1 MGIVLV
7 IAILTT
13 GALFGLGFA
22 LLDRG
27 DDMERRLAELERGGP
42 ATDTER
48 GGKIVRSLVD
58 EKERAALGTRF
69 AEAGWYSTTVASFT
83 MWRIS
88 LAIGAGA
95 LFALGAQL
103 SQMSL
108 MMIAVVGGGGFAL
121 GFVAPS
127 FVLDAASRKRK
138 ADIARRLPDLLDIV
152 STTVEA
158 GTALNGALA
167 IAVTRMQGALA
178 DEFRMTLSD
187 IRVGMSRTDA
197 LTAMARRVKHI
208 DLTSLVTALV
218 QTERLGG
225 NIAHLLDELAEE
237 TRNRRV
243 ARAEELAAKIPVK
256 MVVPMAFFM
265 LPALLVMIFGPVAA
279 ELLNQ

>member
-27 DDMERRLAELERGGP
+27 DDMERRLAELERAP
-42 ATDTER
+42 ADDNQR

-58 EKERAALGTRF
+58 EKERAALSTRF
-69 AEAGWYSTTVASFT
+69 AEAGWYSTTVVSFT

-88 LAIGAGA
+88 LAIGVGA
-95 LFALGAQL
+95 LCALGAQL
-103 SQMSL
+103 SSMSL
-108 MMIAVVGGGGFAL
+108 MYIAVVGGGGMAL
-121 GFVAPS
+121 GFVFPS
-127 FVLDAASRKRK
+127 FVLDSASRRRK
-138 ADIARRLPDLLDIV
+138 AEIARRLPDLLDIV

-167 IAVTRMQGALA
+167 IAVTRMEGALA

-197 LTAMARRVKHI
+197 LTAMARRVKHV

-237 TRNRRV
+237 TRNRRIS
-243 ARAEELAAKIPVK
+243 RAEELAAKIPVK

>member
-27 DDMERRLAELERGGP
+27 DDMERRLAELERAP
-42 ATDTER
+42 ADDNQR

-58 EKERAALGTRF
+58 EKERAALSTRF
-69 AEAGWYSTTVASFT
+69 AEAGWYSTTIVSFT

-88 LAIGAGA
+88 LAIGLGA
-95 LFALGAQL
+95 LLALFGQL
-103 SQMSL
+103 NHLTLVTMGLMS
-108 MMIAVVGGGGFAL
+108 GGGLAF
-121 GFVAPS
+121 GFVLPS
-127 FVLDAASRKRK
+127 FVLDSASRRRK
-138 ADIARRLPDLLDIV
+138 SEIARRLPDFLDIV

-208 DLTSLVTALV
+208 DLSSLVTALV

-237 TRNRRV
+237 TRNRRI

-279 ELLNQ
+279 QLLNQ

>member
-27 DDMERRLAELERGGP
+27 DDMERRLAELERAP
-42 ATDTER
+42 ADDNQR

-69 AEAGWYSTTVASFT
+69 AEAGWYSTTVVSFT

-88 LAIGAGA
+88 LALGAGA
-95 LFALGAQL
+95 LAALGAQL

-108 MMIAVVGGGGFAL
+108 MYIAIVGGGGLAL
-121 GFVAPS
+121 GFVFPS

-138 ADIARRLPDLLDIV
+138 SDIARRLPDFLDIV

>member
-13 GALFGLGFA
+13 GALFGVGFA

-27 DDMERRLAELERGGP
+27 DDMERRLSELERAP
-42 ATDTER
+42 SADNDR

-58 EKERAALGTRF
+58 EKERVALGTRF
-69 AEAGWYSTTVASFT
+69 AQAGWYSTTVVSFT

-95 LFALGAQL
+95 LCALFGQL
-103 SQMSL
+103 THLSLVTMALMS
-108 MMIAVVGGGGFAL
+108 GGGLAFGFI
-121 GFVAPS
+121 FPS
-127 FVLDAASRKRK
+127 FVLDSASRKRK
-138 ADIARRLPDLLDIV
+138 AEISRRLPDLLDIV

-158 GTALNGALA
+158 GTALNGALG
-167 IAVTRMQGALA
+167 IAVTRMEGALA

-197 LTAMARRVKHI
+197 LTAMARRVQHI

-237 TRNRRV
+237 TRNRRI

-279 ELLNQ
+279 QLLNQ

>member
-27 DDMERRLAELERGGP
+27 DDMERRLAELERAP
-42 ATDTER
+42 ADDNQR

-69 AEAGWYSTTVASFT
+69 AEAGWYSTTVVSFT

-88 LAIGAGA
+88 LALGAGA
-95 LFALGAQL
+95 LAALGAQL

-108 MMIAVVGGGGFAL
+108 MYIVIVGGGGLAL
-121 GFVAPS
+121 GFVFPS

-138 ADIARRLPDLLDIV
+138 SDIARRLPDFLDIV

-279 ELLNQ
+279 QLLNQ

>member
-27 DDMERRLAELERGGP
+27 DDMERRLAELERAP
-42 ATDTER
+42 ADDNQR

-58 EKERAALGTRF
+58 EKERAALSTRF
-69 AEAGWYSTTVASFT
+69 AEAGWYSTTIVSFT

-88 LAIGAGA
+88 LAIGLAALLA
-95 LFALGAQL
+95 LFAQLNHMGLVTLGL
-103 SQMSL
+103 MS
-108 MMIAVVGGGGFAL
+108 GGGLAFGFI
-121 GFVAPS
+121 APS
-127 FVLDAASRKRK
+127 FVLDSASRRRK
-138 ADIARRLPDLLDIV
+138 SEIARRLPDFLDIV

-237 TRNRRV
+237 TRNRRI

-279 ELLNQ
+279 QLLNQ

>member
-27 DDMERRLAELERGGP
+27 DDMERRLAELERAP
-42 ATDTER
+42 ADDNQR

-58 EKERAALGTRF
+58 EKERAALSTRF
-69 AEAGWYSTTVASFT
+69 AEAGWYSTTIVSFT

-88 LAIGAGA
+88 LAIGLAALVG
-95 LFALGAQL
+95 LFAQLNHMGLVTLGL
-103 SQMSL
+103 MS
-108 MMIAVVGGGGFAL
+108 GGGLAFGFI
-121 GFVAPS
+121 APS
-127 FVLDAASRKRK
+127 FVLDSASRRRK
-138 ADIARRLPDLLDIV
+138 SDIARRLPDFLDIV

-187 IRVGMSRTDA
+187 IRVGMSRADA

-237 TRNRRV
+237 TRNRRI

-279 ELLNQ
+279 QLLNQ

>member
-27 DDMERRLAELERGGP
+27 DDMERRLAELERAP
-42 ATDTER
+42 ADDNQR

-58 EKERAALGTRF
+58 EKERAALSTRF
-69 AEAGWYSTTVASFT
+69 AEAGWYSTTIVSFT

-88 LAIGAGA
+88 LALGAGA
-95 LFALGAQL
+95 LCALGAQL

-108 MMIAVVGGGGFAL
+108 MYIAIVGGGGLAL
-121 GFVAPS
+121 GFVFPS

-138 ADIARRLPDLLDIV
+138 SDIARRLPDFLDIV

-167 IAVTRMQGALA
+167 VAVTRMEGALA

-187 IRVGMSRTDA
+187 IRVGMSRSDA

-237 TRNRRV
+237 TRLRRV

>member
-1 MGIVLV
+1 MAIVIV

-13 GALFGLGFA
+13 GALFGVGFA

-27 DDMERRLAELERGGP
+27 DDMDRRLAELERAP
-42 ATDTER
+42 SDDIER

-58 EKERAALGTRF
+58 DKERAALGTRF
-69 AEAGWYSTTVASFT
+69 AEAGWYSTTVVSFT

-88 LAIGAGA
+88 LALGAGA
-95 LFALGAQL
+95 LSALFA
-103 SQMSL
+103 SL
-108 MMIAVVGGGGFAL
+108 MQMPFMTMIVFGAGGLAFGFIL
-121 GFVAPS
+121 PS
-127 FVLDAASRKRK
+127 FVLDAAARKRK
-138 ADIARRLPDLLDIV
+138 AEIARRLPDLLDIV

-167 IAVTRMQGALA
+167 IAATRLQGALA

-197 LTAMARRVKHI
+197 LTAMARRVKQI

-237 TRNRRV
+237 TRLRRI

>member
-27 DDMERRLAELERGGP
+27 DDMERRLAELERAP
-42 ATDTER
+42 SNDNER

-58 EKERAALGTRF
+58 EKERAALSTRF
-69 AEAGWYSTTVASFT
+69 AEAGWYSTTIVSFT

-88 LAIGAGA
+88 LAIGLGAACA
-95 LFALGAQL
+95 LFGQL
-103 SQMSL
+103 THLSLVTMGLMS
-108 MMIAVVGGGGFAL
+108 GGGLAL
-121 GFVAPS
+121 GFIFPS
-127 FVLDAASRKRK
+127 FVLDSASRRRK
-138 ADIARRLPDLLDIV
+138 SEISRRLPDLLDIV

>member
-27 DDMERRLAELERGGP
+27 DDMERRLAELERAP
-42 ATDTER
+42 ADDNQR

-58 EKERAALGTRF
+58 EKERAALSTRF
-69 AEAGWYSTTVASFT
+69 AEAGWYATTIAAFT

-88 LAIGAGA
+88 LAIGLGS
-95 LFALGAQL
+95 LCALGAQL

-108 MMIAVVGGGGFAL
+108 MYIAVVAGGGMAL
-121 GFVAPS
+121 GFVLPS
-127 FVLDAASRKRK
+127 FVLDSASRRRK

-167 IAVTRMQGALA
+167 IAVTRMEGALA

-237 TRNRRV
+237 TRNRRI

>member
-1 MGIVLV
+1 
-7 IAILTT
+7 
-13 GALFGLGFA
+13 
-22 LLDRG
+22 
-27 DDMERRLAELERGGP
+27 
-42 ATDTER
+42 
-48 GGKIVRSLVD
+48 
-58 EKERAALGTRF
+58 
-69 AEAGWYSTTVASFT
+69 
-83 MWRIS
+83 
-88 LAIGAGA
+88 
-95 LFALGAQL
+95 
-103 SQMSL
+103 MS
-108 MMIAVVGGGGFAL
+108 GGGLAFGFI
-121 GFVAPS
+121 FPS
-127 FVLDAASRKRK
+127 FVLDSASRKRK
-138 ADIARRLPDLLDIV
+138 AEISRRLPDLLDIV

-158 GTALNGALA
+158 GTALNGALG
-167 IAVTRMQGALA
+167 IAVTRMEGALA

-237 TRNRRV
+237 TRSRRI

-279 ELLNQ
+279 ELLTP

>member
-27 DDMERRLAELERGGP
+27 DDMERRLAELERAP
-42 ATDTER
+42 ADDNQR

-69 AEAGWYSTTVASFT
+69 AEAGWYSTTVVSFT
-83 MWRIS
+83 MWRVS
-88 LAIGAGA
+88 LALGAGA
-95 LFALGAQL
+95 LAALGAQL

-108 MMIAVVGGGGFAL
+108 MYIAVVGGGGLAL
-121 GFVAPS
+121 GFVFPS

-138 ADIARRLPDLLDIV
+138 ADIARRLPDFLDIV

-187 IRVGMSRTDA
+187 IRVGMSRSDA

-225 NIAHLLDELAEE
+225 NVAHLLDELAEE

>member
-42 ATDTER
+42 ATDAER

-69 AEAGWYSTTVASFT
+69 AEAGWYSTTVVSFT

-88 LAIGAGA
+88 LALGAGA

-108 MMIAVVGGGGFAL
+108 MWIAVVGGGGLAL
-121 GFVAPS
+121 GFVTPS

-138 ADIARRLPDLLDIV
+138 AEIARRLPDLLDIV

-279 ELLNQ
+279 QLLNQ